1 MNMRKLILYHGSNKK
16 IEILKP
22 RKPSFDSKENSMKAV
37 FATSNKK
44 LALAMGLTAQKGSE
58 SFGSRD
64 KLMINFVKGY
74 PKMKY
79 VYLHYLDSK
88 FFSHNRGEEYTSKKE
103 VRPFKVEKFPLIKLT
118 HLWRKSNKKEL
129 IEFLKNRNKW
139 KTPKK

>member
-1 MNMRKLILYHGSNKK
+1 MKPRILYHGSNKK
-16 IEILKP
+16 ISILKP
-22 RKPSFDSKENSMKAV
+22 RQPSLDLKENSMKAI
-37 FATSNKK
+37 FATSNKN
-44 LALAMGLTAQKGSE
+44 LAIAMGLTAQKGTE

-79 VYLHYLDSK
+79 VYLHYLK
-88 FFSHNRGEEYTSKKE
+88 FKDFKLNRGEEYISTKE
-103 VRPFKVEKFPLIKLT
+103 VKPYKIKKYKVPELT

-129 IEFLKNRNKW
+129 KEFLKNRDRW